1 MRDLSYGAGGVDAI
15 RYLVADVM
23 WARGDRTEM
32 MVDNL
37 ALMEGCDTDM

>member
-15 RYLVADVM
+15 RYLVADIV
-23 WARGDRTEM
+23 WSNGSRTEM

-37 ALMEGCDTDM
+37 ALMDGVDTDM